1 MNYQDVCARLGK
13 SNGTKLRPVFDSNSP
28 DFGLPQ
34 DYELFLQQV
43 GAGVVGNAIFQ
54 FYDGV
59 VFADEIY
66 GSPTEEC
73 ENILIFWD
81 DYQGTTFGFDR
92 HDWSIVSIDSNQG
105 ITRVADSFE
114 QFIAEQFP

>member
-1 MNYQDVCARLGK
+1 MNYQDVRARLKK
-13 SNGTKLRPVFDSNSP
+13 SKGTELRPVSDSNSK

-43 GAGVVGNAIFQ
+43 GAGIVGNAIFQ

-66 GSPTEEC
+66 GIPTKEC
-73 ENILIFWD
+73 EKILIFGD
-81 DYQGTTFGFDR
+81 DYRGTTFGFDR
-92 HDWSIVSIDSNQG
+92 HDWSIVSIESNQDV
-105 ITRVADSFE
+105 TRVADSFE